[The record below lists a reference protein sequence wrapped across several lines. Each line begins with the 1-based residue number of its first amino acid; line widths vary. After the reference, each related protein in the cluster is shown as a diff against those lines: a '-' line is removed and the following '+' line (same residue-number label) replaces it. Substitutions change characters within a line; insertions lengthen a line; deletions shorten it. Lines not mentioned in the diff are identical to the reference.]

1 MKTNDVERLQIV
13 KKIKMESNF
22 YNIFRNTMRIVLNS
36 VVEKDRRVELL
47 NIINDRRIK
56 YFEKLDLIKD
66 RLTYIKKKKQKRQM
80 PN

>member
-1 MKTNDVERLQIV
+1 
-13 KKIKMESNF
+13 
-22 YNIFRNTMRIVLNS
+22 MRIVLNS

-66 RLTYIKKKKQKRQM
+66 RLTYIMEDYVEFMEFDIDSIDEILKCFGLSKSHARKNM
-80 PN
+80 L